1 MKQQSSVF
9 AEQSTAALPKARAR
23 YLAQAIQLEERSPK
37 RVITLG
43 VLTTIFLL
51 GSLIAWG
58 GLTRVSEVA
67 IADGEVIPAGLIV
80 NVQHLEGGIVS
91 RLHVRNGDRVGAGD
105 PLVSF
110 ATSAAES
117 ELRQMLVRQ
126 GGLKLQGERLQ
137 ALIEQRE
144 PDFGPLAADL
154 PDLADKQRTIYQ
166 AQTNSLKSEQAIID
180 SQIEQRRS
188 ELASRQNQVASLRRE
203 LAIYQEQVDIREELA
218 RKGTVSR
225 TEMLASRSRLAES
238 QSSLRKAIDD
248 VAVAKTAFEESKQRR
263 LELFARTNQEIELE
277 AGTVANELAEVE
289 SSLIRLR
296 DRVTRLQVTAP
307 VGGIV
312 QGLAISNINQV
323 VAPGQLITQLVPVQD
338 ELIIEA
344 KIKPQDIGH
353 VHVGQSAKVKFTSYD
368 ASRFGFLLGEVRQ
381 LSASTYLDPENNPY
395 YRAEIRLEKDFLGND
410 PGRMK
415 ILPGMT
421 VTADIRTGE
430 KTILDY
436 LLRPISRGFSSAF
449 RER

>member
-1 MKQQSSVF
+1 M
-9 AEQSTAALPKARAR
+9 
-23 YLAQAIQLEERSPK
+23 
-37 RVITLG
+37 
-43 VLTTIFLL
+43 
-51 GSLIAWG
+51 
-58 GLTRVSEVA
+58 
-67 IADGEVIPAGLIV
+67 
-80 NVQHLEGGIVS
+80 
-91 RLHVRNGDRVGAGD
+91 
-105 PLVSF
+105 
-110 ATSAAES
+110 
-117 ELRQMLVRQ
+117 
-126 GGLKLQGERLQ
+126 
-137 ALIEQRE
+137 
-144 PDFGPLAADL
+144 
-154 PDLADKQRTIYQ
+154 
-166 AQTNSLKSEQAIID
+166 
-180 SQIEQRRS
+180 
-188 ELASRQNQVASLRRE
+188 
-203 LAIYQEQVDIREELA
+203 
-218 RKGTVSR
+218 
-225 TEMLASRSRLAES
+225 
-238 QSSLRKAIDD
+238 
-248 VAVAKTAFEESKQRR
+248 
-263 LELFARTNQEIELE
+263 
-277 AGTVANELAEVE
+277 ANELAEVE

-368 ASRFGFLLGEVRQ
+368 ASRFGFLVGEVRQ